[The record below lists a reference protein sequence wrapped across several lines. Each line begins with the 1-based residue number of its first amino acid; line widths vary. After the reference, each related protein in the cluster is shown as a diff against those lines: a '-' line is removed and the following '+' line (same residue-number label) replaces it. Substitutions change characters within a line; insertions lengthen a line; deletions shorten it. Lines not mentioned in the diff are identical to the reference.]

1 MTNKPISLTELL
13 AEEIEKSNQWE
24 EVFNTSSIYENFA
37 EILAITI
44 NENLPAR
51 VRLTETELNKLV
63 KHLTNFVE
71 EELASDALN
80 IANGWDEEAKEDEE
94 ERKNIR

>member
-1 MTNKPISLTELL
+1 MNKTISLAELL

-24 EVFNTSSIYENFA
+24 EVFNTSSVYENFA

-44 NENLPAR
+44 NENLPSR

-63 KHLTNFVE
+63 KRLTNFVE

-80 IANGWDEEAKEDEE
+80 IANGWDEEAKEAEE
-94 ERKNIR
+94 ERRNTR

>member
-1 MTNKPISLTELL
+1 MNKPISLTELL

-24 EVFNTSSIYENFA
+24 EVFNSSSVYENFA

-44 NENLPAR
+44 NENLPSR

-63 KHLTNFVE
+63 KHLIS
-71 EELASDALN
+71 L
-80 IANGWDEEAKEDEE
+80 K
-94 ERKNIR
+94 KNSQAMR

>member
-1 MTNKPISLTELL
+1 MNKTISLAELL

-24 EVFNTSSIYENFA
+24 EVFNSSSVYENFA

-44 NENLPAR
+44 NENLPSR

-80 IANGWDEEAKEDEE
+80 IANGWDEEAKEAEK
-94 ERKNIR
+94 ERRNTR

>member
-1 MTNKPISLTELL
+1 MNKPISLTELL

-24 EVFNTSSIYENFA
+24 EVFNSSSVYENFA

-44 NENLPAR
+44 NENLPSR

-80 IANGWDEEAKEDEE
+80 IVSGWDEKAKEDEE

>member
-1 MTNKPISLTELL
+1 MNKTISLTELL

-24 EVFNTSSIYENFA
+24 EVFNTSSTYENFA

-44 NENLPAR
+44 NENLPSR
-51 VRLTETELNKLV
+51 VRLTETELNKLA

-80 IANGWDEEAKEDEE
+80 IVSGWDEKAKEAEE
-94 ERKNIR
+94 ERRNTR